1 MNEQPVFELE
11 IKDAPKIDRTNKRL
25 KIIGSNTFEYEI
37 FKLVDERDPILRS
50 PVPAFDFSNPILPPV
65 YLALSLIETMRSKYG
80 IGIAAPQVGLA
91 TRVIALGGFDH
102 RSPAEVMFNPIIL
115 ESSGEVKMQEG
126 CLSFPGLFLNIK
138 REATVKVAWF
148 TADGKEKEHDFSGLT
163 ARVILHELD
172 HLDGVCFTY
181 LVPAL
186 TLELAKGRVKKN
198 LKKLKR
204 QHAEEMK
211 KELMADAMKNLYLEG
226 LKQKFP
232 ENPDPDAIIPK

>member
-1 MNEQPVFELE
+1 MRDTKFELNITGE
-11 IKDAPKIDRTNKRL
+11 TKIDRPNKRL
-25 KIIGSNTFEYEI
+25 KIVGSDTFEYEL
-37 FKLVDERDPILRS
+37 FKLVDERDAILRI
-50 PVPAFDFSNPILPPV
+50 PAAAFDFSNPILPPA
-65 YLALSLIETMRSKYG
+65 YLALSLVETMRGKYG
-80 IGIAAPQVGLA
+80 IGIAAPQAGLA

-102 RSPAEVMFNPIIL
+102 RSPAYVMFNPILL

-148 TADGKEKEHDFSGLT
+148 EADGKEKEQEFSGLT
-163 ARVILHELD
+163 ARVILHEMD
-172 HLDGVCFTY
+172 HLDGVCFTT

-204 QHAEEMK
+204 QHEEEMK
-211 KELMADAMKNLYLEG
+211 KELMATAMKNLYLDG

-232 ENPDPDAIIPK
+232 ANPDPNAVIPT